1 VIVPETPAELIG
13 EFLPNFVGRLLS
25 GQPPPAAGQSPRS
38 AGTPARRAP
47 ARVGVGLRV
56 VGAGEWTLRIVGEQL
71 LVEPQIQADVALQVS
86 LAERDFGPLVVAP
99 LRRALA
105 QRSGEPSP
113 SPATPVSL
121 WARLGRWDE
130 ETVDLLR
137 RQTAGILLRVQD
149 GELKRCV
156 ALTPS
161 IHPYSLDTAECM
173 IDCALAD
180 LEQLQSKQGNP
191 LDLFYAGQIRI
202 SGDAQIALA
211 MAGLFL

>member
-13 EFLPNFVGRLLS
+13 EFWPNFVGRLLA
-25 GQPPPAAGQSPRS
+25 GQPPPAPGKGPRS
-38 AGTPARRAP
+38 VGTPARHVP
-47 ARVGVGLRV
+47 AAVGVGLRV

-71 LVEPQIQADVALQVS
+71 LVEPQIQQDVALQVS
-86 LAERDFGPLVVAP
+86 LADRDFGPLVVAP

-105 QRSGEPSP
+105 QRSGEGGA
-113 SPATPVSL
+113 SPAAPVSL

-149 GELKRCV
+149 GDLKRCV

-161 IHPYSLDTAECM
+161 VHPYSLETAECT

-180 LEQLQSKQGNP
+180 LEQLQAKQGNP

>member
-1 VIVPETPAELIG
+1 MIVPETPAQLIG

-25 GQPPPAAGQSPRS
+25 AQPPPAAGQSPRGS
-38 AGTPARRAP
+38 GTAARRVP
-47 ARVGVGLRV
+47 AAVGVGLRV
-56 VGAGEWTLRIVGEQL
+56 VGAGEWTLRIVGERL
-71 LVEPQIQADVALQVS
+71 LVEPQIQPDVALQVS
-86 LAERDFGPLVVAP
+86 LAERDFGPLVVTP

-105 QRSGEPSP
+105 QRSGEISAA
-113 SPATPVSL
+113 PALPVSL

-137 RQTAGILLRVQD
+137 RQTASVLLRVQD

-161 IHPYSLDTAECM
+161 IHPYSLEVAECT

-180 LEQLQSKQGNP
+180 LEQLQAKKGNP

-202 SGDAQIALA
+202 SGDAQVALA